1 MGPGPAPRRRSP
13 QPRAAPS
20 PDASSVLRA
29 VLLRSLPLD
38 TVVSTTAGLKGLR
51 VLVVEDEA
59 LIALD
64 LCLVL
69 EDLGCRP
76 VGPAASVGAALDLLR
91 GSFPDAALLDENLGT
106 TLVTPVAE
114 ALAHRD
120 VPFAIV
126 SGHHRSLSSN
136 PLLVEALRLPKPARR
151 ARIAR
156 ALAALTAA

>member
-1 MGPGPAPRRRSP
+1 M
-13 QPRAAPS
+13 
-20 PDASSVLRA
+20 
-29 VLLRSLPLD
+29 
-38 TVVSTTAGLKGLR
+38 STTAGLKGLR

-76 VGPAASVGAALDLLR
+76 VGPAASVGAALGLLR

-114 ALAHRD
+114 AVAEAVAVALAQRD

-126 SGHHRSLSSN
+126 SGHLRSLLSN

-151 ARIAR
+151 ARIAG

>member
-1 MGPGPAPRRRSP
+1 M
-13 QPRAAPS
+13 
-20 PDASSVLRA
+20 SS
-29 VLLRSLPLD
+29 
-38 TVVSTTAGLKGLR
+38 TAGLEGLR

-91 GSFPDAALLDENLGT
+91 GAFPDAALLDENLGT

-114 ALAHRD
+114 ALAQRD

-126 SGHHRSLSSN
+126 SGHLRSLSSN
-136 PLLVEALRLPKPARR
+136 PLLVGALRLPKPARR
-151 ARIAR
+151 ARIAEV
-156 ALAALTAA
+156 LATLTAAA